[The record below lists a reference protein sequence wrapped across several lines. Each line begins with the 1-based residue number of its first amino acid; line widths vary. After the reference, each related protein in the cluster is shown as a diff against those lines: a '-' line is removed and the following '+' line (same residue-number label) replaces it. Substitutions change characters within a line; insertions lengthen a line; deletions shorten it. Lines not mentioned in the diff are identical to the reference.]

1 MLIDIYRELL
11 KDIQTFSELP
21 KGTKVQIGETECRE
35 SSISVLISVDNSRTK
50 WDICGAIRYVYNLKL
65 IYYIEAQTNEKKY
78 KVYKFFEDLIEYL
91 NKKEKETYSSID
103 AESVPELKSK
113 NMNGLDV
120 FELNCLLYP

>member
-91 NKKEKETYSSID
+91 NGTEKETYSSI
-103 AESVPELKSK
+103 EVENIPILKQK
-113 NMNGLDV
+113 NVNGLDI